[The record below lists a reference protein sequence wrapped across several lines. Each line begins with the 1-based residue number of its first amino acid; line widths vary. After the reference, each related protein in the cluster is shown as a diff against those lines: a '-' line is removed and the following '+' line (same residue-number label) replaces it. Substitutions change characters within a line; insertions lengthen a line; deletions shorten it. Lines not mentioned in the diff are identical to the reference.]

1 MILVIDAHGNILNTI
16 PDRVY
21 QGSNLANE
29 LVLVGVIPQSA
40 QVEIRFSLPNGLS
53 FNPQLTTRG
62 VMPFNGIDQY
72 YWSYSVPIELTEYT
86 GNVVFQF
93 FIYNGTQV
101 IATGTGGFTVERGAR
116 KPLPSTPAP
125 DIYQQILQ
133 ELEKVQSSVDGASE
147 IAEEALSVAQ
157 QAEKKAEEALVAS
170 KPIEPATADKLGG
183 IKVGESLSI
192 MSDGTL
198 SVDITSEQSPIRI
211 ALDGKVPKQLDIL
224 QKVVAL
230 DIDTVEKRQQGSLYI
245 DVNGTPKYITL
256 EQVKDL
262 NTKILNVDSLDDTR
276 ISSLSDG
283 DYVFLKKE

>member
-1 MILVIDAHGNILNTI
+1 
-16 PDRVY
+16 
-21 QGSNLANE
+21 
-29 LVLVGVIPQSA
+29 
-40 QVEIRFSLPNGLS
+40 
-53 FNPQLTTRG
+53 
-62 VMPFNGIDQY
+62 
-72 YWSYSVPIELTEYT
+72 
-86 GNVVFQF
+86 
-93 FIYNGTQV
+93 
-101 IATGTGGFTVERGAR
+101 
-116 KPLPSTPAP
+116 
-125 DIYQQILQ
+125 
-133 ELEKVQSSVDGASE
+133 
-147 IAEEALSVAQ
+147 
-157 QAEKKAEEALVAS
+157 
-170 KPIEPATADKLGG
+170 
-183 IKVGESLSI
+183 

>member
-1 MILVIDAHGNILNTI
+1 MQIEHKYLEVYIESDGSLSARNT
-16 PDRVY
+16 VNVFQY
-21 QGSNLANE
+21 SNDYS
-29 LVLVGVIPQSA
+29 GVKMFCPYGHD
-40 QVEIRFSLPNGLS
+40 E
-53 FNPQLTTRG
+53 
-62 VMPFNGIDQY
+62 VMPYI
-72 YWSYSVPIELTEYT
+72 SVQL
-86 GNVVFQF
+86 
-93 FIYNGTQV
+93 YNGTV
-101 IATGTGGFTVERGAR
+101 LEERTMGYSNTEVDNGRTWYAYTYLFPETVTRLAGMRYSTSIYLAFRFEDIVNGNTLPVVATTTKVPVTIQPSLRGRTGEVTDSEAANLQ
-116 KPLPSTPAP
+116 K
-125 DIYQQILQ
+125 QINDLA
-133 ELEKVQSSVDGASE
+133 ASM
-147 IAEEALSVAQ
+147 A
-157 QAEKKAEEALVAS
+157 